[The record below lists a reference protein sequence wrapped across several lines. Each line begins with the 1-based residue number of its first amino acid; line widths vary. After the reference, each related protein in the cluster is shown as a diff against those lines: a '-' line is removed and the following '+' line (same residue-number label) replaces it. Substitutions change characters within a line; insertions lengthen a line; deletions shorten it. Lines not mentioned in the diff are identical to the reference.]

1 MPFKIDSFFML
12 RANLYVKNNISD
24 FSFKSIVDGTI
35 RKFSNQIDV
44 PENEGTRRKVV
55 TESIL
60 AASRIIE
67 LRKIL
72 PFSWKFA
79 ETFEGTLN
87 KDLIKDV
94 QSKINTIFSDNV
106 TKNILKKISCTLV
119 FYCYVGRFSLADKS
133 NRCSKSP
140 K

>member
-1 MPFKIDSFFML
+1 ML
-12 RANLYVKNNISD
+12 RTNLYIENNISD
-24 FSFKSIVDGTI
+24 FSFEAIVDGTI
-35 RKFSNQIDV
+35 RKLSSQIDV

-79 ETFEGTLN
+79 EIFEGTLN
-87 KDLIKDV
+87 KDLIEDV

-106 TKNILKKISCTLV
+106 TKNILKKNLMYTR
-119 FYCYVGRFSLADKS
+119 FYCYVGHFFSLADKS
-133 NRCSKSP
+133 NRCSKNA
-140 K
+140 